1 MLRHEKICE
10 RIEVLSMVVG
20 LGLTIFHS
28 KTNWRIFNKT
38 DSWIFCLIF
47 TRIDT
52 NNINYHEPLHVLFFR
67 TEKNIT
73 YRTEKNGVPNPV
85 KMRQLLSSNISVYL
99 QLSHVIENSTVERV
113 KYSSTRIWNVF

>member
-1 MLRHEKICE
+1 MLRHEKIRE

-47 TRIDT
+47 TQIDT
-52 NNINYHEPLHVLFFR
+52 NNINYHEPL
-67 TEKNIT
+67 
-73 YRTEKNGVPNPV
+73 
-85 KMRQLLSSNISVYL
+85 Q
-99 QLSHVIENSTVERV
+99 
-113 KYSSTRIWNVF
+113 